1 MWTAPVAKSEFRLG
15 LRLKPQAMALFLLLS
30 CAFLGKL
37 LLSKYCKRASFKNHL
52 KCKCYRQYHFSMKTK
67 AKSWKT
73 KKKRRNQKSYV
84 ELNKSW
90 ILKKSRHF
98 NEQKTNWRKIELE
111 PWIAVNRVDIL
122 PSLKSTFILGAGL
135 VASSHSAWIPWKI
148 PRTHAP
154 NVEWL
159 LEPTNPEED
168 CSWIMTTTIF
178 EKNLLLT
185 AYFNKNSF
193 YCLSYNWF
201 GIVWFHSHR

>member
-1 MWTAPVAKSEFRLG
+1 MLQTISFFYENKGEE
-15 LRLKPQAMALFLLLS
+15 LKD
-30 CAFLGKL
+30 KE
-37 LLSKYCKRASFKNHL
+37 
-52 KCKCYRQYHFSMKTK
+52 
-67 AKSWKT
+67 KT
-73 KKKRRNQKSYV
+73 KKSEVGCMSN
-84 ELNKSW
+84 W
-90 ILKKSRHF
+90 IKHENEKSRHF

-111 PWIAVNRVDIL
+111 PWIAVNRVNIV